1 GAASRPNCDPQRKP
15 TRADAGPPPPPPPP
29 AEAAEFLER
38 ANEEQTHANDLAG
51 LLEAIEGAP
60 G

>member
-1 GAASRPNCDPQRKP
+1 MAAIPTAAENQGGRKG
-15 TRADAGPPPPPPPP
+15 TTIQDRSGTPP